1 MKRFGQY
8 AGAWFGFVALWFLF
22 VYQISLPEL
31 FAGAGAAALTVLA
44 LQKSLKAEPFYFRPR
59 LRWCAQVW
67 RLPKIILEDFAALF
81 YTLGR
86 HMLRKPGLG
95 LFQVTPFHTSGDA
108 ARQAAQRCLAT
119 TFMSLSP
126 NSVVVDIDTER
137 ELMMFHQVKRTAVPT
152 MIRELEEG

>member
-1 MKRFGQY
+1 MKRFVEY
-8 AGAWFGFVALWFLF
+8 LAAWLAFLALWFLF

-31 FAGAGAAALTVLA
+31 FAGAGAAALTVVA
-44 LQKSLKAEPFYFRPR
+44 LDKSVKAEPFQFRPK

-86 HMLRKPGLG
+86 HVLRKPSLG
-95 LFQVTPFHTSGDA
+95 LFQLTQFCTSGDVSH
-108 ARQAAQRCLAT
+108 RAAQRVLAT
-119 TFMSLSP
+119 TFMSVSP

-137 ELMMFHQVKRTAVPT
+137 NVMMFHQVKQAAVPA
-152 MIRELEEG
+152 MIRKLEEE